1 MEITIEVPVGMKTE
15 NDSSEAV
22 DNCYLSKSLKIGFNN
37 DSVK

>member
-15 NDSSEAV
+15 NDNSEAA
-22 DNCYLSKSLKIGFNN
+22 DNCYLSKSLKIGFHN